1 MSGENYSSC
10 SQVFLIFEQLIKHL
24 EECLN
29 NKKFESLKDTIK
41 CMSDKLNEY
50 WPLIK
55 HTALICMILDP
66 CFKIDFLASKREKAY
81 GVKLVE
87 KLFHQY
93 SETVQD
99 TNNTCEPSLQI
110 NGKYFLRL

>member
-55 HTALICMILDP
+55 DTAHICMILDP
-66 CFKIDFLASKREKAY
+66 CFKIFFLHQKEKRPMELNLLK
-81 GVKLVE
+81 

-93 SETVQD
+93 SGTIQD